1 MNLKT
6 LKKERDKL
14 VAHIEKCRQDL
25 AAVER
30 VMRLFGEKEQGA
42 AEGISGASP
51 EGSAAVPLDTSAT
64 TAAAP
69 TPSPR
74 EEVGGA
80 EEASKGWLKE
90 LVAKALEEMT
100 GDFTKSAVFDK
111 MVSLNPENKGRIR
124 PEAVSAVVWRMANRT
139 QELETVVQGKGS
151 KPSLYRKRS

>member
-14 VAHIEKCRQDL
+14 VVHIEKCRQDL

-30 VMRLFGEKEQGA
+30 VMRLFGEKEQNVG
-42 AEGISGASP
+42 EGISGASP
-51 EGSAAVPLDTSAT
+51 EASAAVPPETSAT
-64 TAAAP
+64 TTAAP
-69 TPSPR
+69 TAIPS
-74 EEVGGA
+74 EEVAGA
-80 EEASKGWLKE
+80 VEAAKGWLKE
-90 LVAKALEEMT
+90 LVAKALEAMT

-111 MVSLNPENKGRIR
+111 MVELNPENKGRIR